1 MTRSIVCEDST
12 LRGDITI
19 SPGCVIHPSA
29 SIIAEAGPIILGENC
44 IVEEYATIAYRLP
57 ESEKTSAEPAAPLVI
72 GANNVFEVGCTVEAN
87 RIGDKNVFECKSY
100 VGPEVS
106 VSNGCI
112 VGAGVRLQCKQ
123 KLPENTVIYGRDCMQ
138 REAIDKHAVSLFI
151 ILGNFKDIYNFWFFF
166 QSQTLQID
174 FLRKVLPNYH
184 HLRKPNHDPKKSR
197 SAV

>member
-1 MTRSIVCEDST
+1 MPPVDESGLKIMTKSIVCEDST

-29 SIIAEAGPIILGENC
+29 SILAEAGPIILGENC

-57 ESEKTSAEPAAPLVI
+57 EGVKTSGEPAPALTI

-87 RIGDKNVFECKSY
+87 RIGDKNVFECKCY
-100 VGPEVS
+100 VSPEVS
-106 VSNGCI
+106 VSSGCI

-123 KLPENTVIYGRDCMQ
+123 HLPENTVIYGRDCMQ
-138 REAIDKHAVSLFI
+138 REAIDKHA
-151 ILGNFKDIYNFWFFF
+151 
-166 QSQTLQID
+166 SQTLQID

-197 SAV
+197 NAL

>member
-1 MTRSIVCEDST
+1 MPPIDSESGVKIMTKSIVCEDST

-57 ESEKTSAEPAAPLVI
+57 LTDNKDSAVSGEAVPALTI
-72 GANNVFEVGCTVEAN
+72 GPNNVFEVGCTVEAN

-106 VSNGCI
+106 VSSGCI

-123 KLPENTVIYGRDCMQ
+123 QLPENTVIYGRECMQ
-138 REAIDKHAVSLFI
+138 REAIDKHA
-151 ILGNFKDIYNFWFFF
+151 
-166 QSQTLQID
+166 SQTLQID

-197 SAV
+197 NAV

>member
-1 MTRSIVCEDST
+1 MPPIDIDSGVKIMTKSIVCEDST

-57 ESEKTSAEPAAPLVI
+57 EGDKSSAVTGDPAPALTI

-100 VGPEVS
+100 VSPEVS
-106 VSNGCI
+106 VSSGCI

-123 KLPENTVIYGRDCMQ
+123 QLPENTVIYGRECMQ
-138 REAIDKHAVSLFI
+138 REAIDKHA
-151 ILGNFKDIYNFWFFF
+151 
-166 QSQTLQID
+166 SQTLQID

-197 SAV
+197 NAV